1 MSFQSQVGGLAHPQ
15 TDPGRPTPSSSGGV
29 PPPLPPRPGAVKV
42 SPPSDDSST
51 SSSEDEGTVLR
62 GPPVYGSR
70 EAASP
75 ETVLIPATEEELSE
89 VQLRELYDDE
99 EIERFLHLFSAYVRE
114 VRAPGAAAS
123 TPNLA
128 QTPSASTPALSDTL
142 SASSSTPAAPQA
154 KTSARNSLAERIA
167 LDYFVPLLPPA
178 RPPPPEFSL
187 GRLKHTTQRLYVVL
201 EPLFSLSILPLL
213 KLATWQNTR
222 KSFVYCALYWVL
234 WYHGML
240 LSALLMSVLYS
251 LTRRKLHPYPSLDEL
266 RAHRS
271 RIERSHTF
279 GAMLSARLTASP
291 ALGVQDMWHLFKDY
305 KETRRLKKA
314 AKADGKKP
322 EQLDVQQDDDAASV
336 HSVASEHIVDE
347 HEAEVKH
354 ERDDEDMKRLGLFLL
369 GEVADLLERVKN
381 IFLWRN
387 PSASVFYGA
396 VLFGWL
402 ILCLLPAQ
410 YLSRAV
416 GFAVGGFFWHII
428 PILAVIPKSERS
440 RIPPLLSQV
449 PTDAEYAMDL
459 ISQRVAR
466 GLPVRPK
473 RRKRHH
479 ESSEAGVAQTATAAD
494 DEPEQRSTS
503 VDWNKWGDRLAST
516 KERSGEI
523 KNILK
528 DGQWKQ
534 AESWKTALTP
544 LVVTPQN
551 GSETRIETH
560 TFPAQLKQHPGLI
573 TLTPTTLFFTP
584 LLSSRAALSIP
595 LADVVRVKRAALMK
609 GIDIAYTLDAQQK
622 EAKFLFVASRDDLFA
637 RLVSWGG
644 KRWTNV

>member
-1 MSFQSQVGGLAHPQ
+1 MSFQGQAGGLALPQ
-15 TDPGRPTPSSSGGV
+15 SAPTPGGSTRI

-42 SPPSDDSST
+42 SPPSDDSSI
-51 SSSEDEGTVLR
+51 SGSEDETATIGDASQGAANIGT
-62 GPPVYGSR
+62 
-70 EAASP
+70 
-75 ETVLIPATEEELSE
+75 TLIPEKEEELSE

-128 QTPSASTPALSDTL
+128 QTASASAPALSDTL
-142 SASSSTPAAPQA
+142 LASPSSPSVPDTRAPAR
-154 KTSARNSLAERIA
+154 SSLSERIA
-167 LDYFVPLLPPA
+167 LDYVLPLLPPP

-213 KLATWQNTR
+213 KLATWQNSR
-222 KSFVYCALYWVL
+222 RSFVYCGLYWVL

-240 LSALLMSVLYS
+240 LSALLLSVLYS
-251 LTRRKLHPYPSLDEL
+251 LARRKLHPYPSLDEL

-279 GAMLSARLTASP
+279 GAMLSARLTATP

-314 AKADGKKP
+314 AKSAEKQVG
-322 EQLDVQQDDDAASV
+322 QQDADPGDDTASI
-336 HSVASEHIVDE
+336 HSVASEQPVDD

-354 ERDDEDMKRLGLFLL
+354 ERDEEDMKRLGLFLL
-369 GEVADLLERVKN
+369 GEVADLLERIKN

-387 PSASVFYGA
+387 PSASIFYGA
-396 VLFGWL
+396 ILFGWL

-410 YLSRAV
+410 YLARAV
-416 GFAVGGFFWHII
+416 GFVAGGLFWHII

-440 RIPPLLSQV
+440 RVPPLLSKV

-473 RRKRHH
+473 RRRHRH
-479 ESSEAGVAQTATAAD
+479 APSDAGIARTAIAAD
-494 DEPEQRSTS
+494 EEPEQRSTS
-503 VDWNKWGDRLAST
+503 VDWNKWGDRFVST

-534 AESWKTALTP
+534 AESWKAALTP
-544 LVVTPQN
+544 LGVTPQT
-551 GSETRIETH
+551 GPETRIETH

-595 LADVVRVKRAALMK
+595 LAEVVRVKKATLMK
-609 GIDIAYTLDAQQK
+609 GIDIYYTVGAEQK

-637 RLVSWGG
+637 RLISWGG
-644 KRWTNV
+644 RRWTNV